1 MTDEENIWK
10 VLYNRAVDISL
21 IISYMRDL
29 MWDIV
34 EKINTYR
41 NMHKL
46 GQEELPC
53 EEENGVESAQ

>member
-46 GQEELPC
+46 GQ
-53 EEENGVESAQ
+53 